1 MVAAAFPNPVFA
13 AQSTFRAVLDAIARP
28 GTIAPLDEL
37 LQPPAPFTA
46 GAAALALTL
55 CDHDTPV
62 WLDDG
67 LRVPAVL
74 DWLRFHTGA
83 RIVDEPRSAAFAF
96 VSAPR
101 DVPPFDKFSVGTL
114 EYPDRSTTIVLQVDD
129 LRAGRCLLLSG
140 PGIRGEHKLRV
151 EPTPDD
157 LPERLAANA
166 RLFPRGVDLLL
177 ATETEIAALPRSTRV
192 VDGGV

>member
-1 MVAAAFPNPVFA
+1 MVAPAFPNPVFA
-13 AQSTFRAVLDAIARP
+13 AQATFRAVLDATARP
-28 GTIAPLDEL
+28 GTIATLDEP
-37 LQPPAPFTA
+37 LQPPAPFSA
-46 GAAALALTL
+46 GAAAIALTL

-67 LRVPAVL
+67 LRVRAVL

-83 RIVDEPRSAAFAF
+83 RIVDEPRLAAFAL

-101 DVPPFDKFSVGTL
+101 DLPPFETFSRGTL
-114 EYPDRSTTIVLQVDD
+114 EYPDRSTTIVLQVEE
-129 LRAGRCLLLSG
+129 LRRGRCLLLSG
-140 PGIRGEHKLRV
+140 PGIRGKQRLHV
-151 EPTPDD
+151 EPLPDD

-177 ATETEIAALPRSTRV
+177 ATETEIAALPRSTCV